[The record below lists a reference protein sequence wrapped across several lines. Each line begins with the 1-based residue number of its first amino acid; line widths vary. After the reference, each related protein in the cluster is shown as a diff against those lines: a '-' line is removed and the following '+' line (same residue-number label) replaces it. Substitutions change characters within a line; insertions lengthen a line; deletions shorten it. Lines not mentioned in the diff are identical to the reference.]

1 MSSDLAERAAGILDE
16 FGKTWTLTFD
26 DLNRPEGDEVL
37 HSLIQEAPEE
47 MRMRLQSEFFGNGP
61 LENLLDVDGLQEI
74 LINGFDQIWYERQG
88 CLARWSDRFLTPTTF
103 KNFVDRLC
111 GEAKIKV
118 DLAQPFAN
126 GRWRDFRVHVASKPV
141 TLCDFHL
148 SLRKSS
154 PQLWTLERLQEV
166 GWAAEKPMGILR
178 ELIETRQNFLIL
190 GPTGSG
196 KTSALGAVLKSL
208 PENERLVILEDTD
221 ELPVPHASSTKL
233 LTRPAEMS
241 TLPEVSLNDLV
252 KQSLR
257 MRPGRLIMG
266 EVRGAEAKDLLLALA
281 TGHNG
286 SLGTLHAS
294 DPRQAL
300 IRLEMLVQM
309 GAPQWSLQAIRQ
321 LLLLSVNA
329 LVVCGNKNGH
339 RCLEGIYK
347 VAALESFGLLIES
360 LI

>member
-1 MSSDLAERAAGILDE
+1 MNSDLASRAASILDE
-16 FGKTWTLTFD
+16 FGKTWTLTFE
-26 DLNRPEGDEVL
+26 DLNRPESDEVL
-37 HSLIQEAPEE
+37 KELIQKSPEP
-47 MRMRLQSEFFGNGP
+47 MRERLHCEFFGRGP
-61 LENLLDVDGLQEI
+61 LQGLLELDGLQEI
-74 LINGFDQIWYERQG
+74 LINGSDQIWFERDG
-88 CLARWSDRFLTPTTF
+88 RLARWPDRFLTAVTF

-111 GEAKIKV
+111 TEAKIKV

-126 GRWRDFRVHVASKPV
+126 GRWLDFRVHLAAHPI
-141 TLCDFHL
+141 TNCDFHL
-148 SLRKSS
+148 CLRRSS
-154 PQLWTLERLQEV
+154 PQLWTLDRLKNA
-166 GWAAEKPMGILR
+166 GWADEASMRVLR
-178 ELIETRQNFLIL
+178 ELIDQRQNFLVL

-196 KTSALGAVLKSL
+196 KTSVLGAILKSL

-221 ELPVPHASSTKL
+221 ELPLPNPSSTKL
-233 LTRPAEMS
+233 LTRPAEALGL
-241 TLPEVSLNDLV
+241 TEITLNDLV

-257 MRPGRLIMG
+257 MRPSRLILG

-281 TGHNG
+281 TGHDG

-339 RCLEGIYK
+339 RRLEGIYK